1 MTISVGSIPR
11 PRAYK
16 RLELSRRFFIY
27 RAKITHRKENKIMKV
42 CKNLK
47 TINIKWSEND
57 PELPTEVELPDCI
70 TIEDEILI
78 KSTAKKLDLL

>member
-1 MTISVGSIPR
+1 
-11 PRAYK
+11 
-16 RLELSRRFFIY
+16 
-27 RAKITHRKENKIMKV
+27 MKV